1 MESKRKRLIIIVSIV
16 LAIAIIIG
24 IVFAIIANK
33 NSNVI
38 KIYDNVFIINEE
50 SLDNIP
56 IEVTDNEI
64 VFSTDQHYAKD
75 DIIVAGILDTAP
87 NGFIRKVVSTD
98 IVDNRYVV
106 LTTYAC
112 LTDVFEEAHFSKTF
126 SISDEAVTP
135 VDTAETSTN
144 ARIGVIQPPKSFA
157 NTLEIGTLISNED
170 SEADLISLEI
180 KKNITDNIS
189 VNCSVGYRPYLLID
203 FDIENGEIEY
213 SMAIKNTAQGKL
225 SVELGSEKEF
235 EKSID
240 IFSKKLPVIEFTIGT
255 VPVVITNSIGATL
268 DFSGGLRGSLGAEIT
283 LDYENTAGF
292 KYSSS
297 TNTVEEIKENRYSG
311 DGIEWNTKASAS
323 AEIEAGVFFHL
334 VSKLY
339 DLTGVDLAAGI
350 TGSAEAEI
358 MVSPN
363 QKFNDLN
370 YAGNI
375 GLAITPKLKGD
386 IVVAYPV
393 IDYTLLS
400 QPLFEL
406 ELKSLWE
413 KNWSSSGNWKQ
424 DILKANPVTIDEDSR
439 LYEVYHAI
447 LKYVKNTYE
456 AEDII
461 YFYMFD
467 YEDDDN
473 IYPIGTSVGVA
484 DFKLGYGEAGRATP
498 VYYLRDLNYDGIPE
512 LFIGRKNG
520 SNYDI
525 LAVYSY
531 LEDIEFGFIS
541 GYCIT
546 SLVDSMEDQTVFHIY
561 LTSNN
566 EMLIRH
572 EYDSGGKFITYNGI
586 NRNDRTEFESKY
598 EKTIVNTNDFD
609 WKDLSKFSSDL

>member
-1 MESKRKRLIIIVSIV
+1 MESKRKRIIIIVSIV
-16 LAIAIIIG
+16 LAIAIVLGVI
-24 IVFAIIANK
+24 FAVIANK
-33 NSNVI
+33 NSDGIIV
-38 KIYDNVFIINEE
+38 YDNVFVINEE
-50 SLDNIP
+50 SLNIP
-56 IEVTDNEI
+56 IEVTDNEL
-64 VFSTDQHYAKD
+64 VFSTDQHYEKD
-75 DIIVAGILDTAP
+75 DIIVAGILDAAP

-106 LTTYAC
+106 QTEYAC
-112 LTDVFEEAHFSKTF
+112 LTDVFEEAHFSKAF
-126 SISDEAVTP
+126 SISNEAVTP

-157 NTLEIGTLISNED
+157 NTLEIGTLIPNEE
-170 SEADLISLEI
+170 SEADLISLEL
-180 KKNITDNIS
+180 KKNITENIS
-189 VNCSVGYRPYLLID
+189 VNGSVGYRPYLLID

-240 IFSKKLPVIEFTIGT
+240 IFSKNLPVIEFAIGT

-283 LDYENTAGF
+283 LDYENTTGF

-297 TNTVEEIKENRYSG
+297 TNTVEEIKENKYSG

-323 AEIEAGVFFHL
+323 VEIEAGVFFHL

-339 DLTGVDLAAGI
+339 DVAGVDLAAGI

-358 MVSPN
+358 MISPN

-375 GLAITPKLKGD
+375 GLAVTPKLKGD
-386 IVVAYPV
+386 IVVTYPV
-393 IDYTLLS
+393 IDHTLLS

-406 ELKSLWE
+406 ELKPLWE

-424 DILKANPVTIDEDSR
+424 DILNANPVTIDENSR
-439 LYEVYHAI
+439 IYEVYHAI
-447 LKYVKNTYE
+447 LKYVRDTYE
-456 AEDII
+456 RQNVI
-461 YFYMFD
+461 YFYMFR
-467 YEDDDN
+467 YEDENN
-473 IYPIGTSVGVA
+473 IYPAGTPVGAA
-484 DFKLGYGEAGRATP
+484 DFEYHYGEVDNGTP

-512 LFIGRKNG
+512 LFIGKKKN
-520 SNYDI
+520 SNYEI

-531 LEDIEFGFIS
+531 HEDIEYGLVS

-546 SLVDSMEDQTVFHIY
+546 SFVDYMEETFGQTIY

-566 EMLIRH
+566 EILIRPF
-572 EYDSGGKFITYNGI
+572 DSVDKFITYNGI
-586 NRNDRTEFESKY
+586 GRLDRTEFESKY
-598 EKTIVNTNDFD
+598 EKTIMNTNDFD
-609 WKDLSKFSSDL
+609 WKDLSEFSSDL